1 MKKEKLKKI
10 VTISTFLNIISTVII
25 SIIYSYLKCS
35 HHLSWLIN
43 KPFISSFLFLLDL
56 FIIFILLKWP
66 KSLYYIVTSE
76 LIFFFSASLVYITG
90 NINFL
95 VIYLSKSKN
104 YMHFPVFISLW
115 IILLFLIQ
123 EILKLRIFTSEKI
136 SSRGYRLFNISIIFI
151 TSFFILFAA
160 ISFIFYS
167 KVIATLVGSLLL
179 FLSHSFFK
187 NILPSI
193 YEIHDLI
200 NSKKSLLN
208 EYEPSIISKITLTAI
223 DAFSALIV
231 FSYGIAQLFANQYT
245 VILHLNPKSKDFH
258 SISKLITAKNVYIDH
273 IEVPQRHFMLTS
285 NENLFFI
292 IFIVILYIL
301 GFLLWTLLKYLYHDI
316 YNNKDKTIKIFTD
329 KLIKLK

>member
-160 ISFIFYS
+160 ISFIFY
-167 KVIATLVGSLLL
+167 
-179 FLSHSFFK
+179 
-187 NILPSI
+187 PEMSI
-193 YEIHDLI
+193 
-200 NSKKSLLN
+200 
-208 EYEPSIISKITLTAI
+208 
-223 DAFSALIV
+223 
-231 FSYGIAQLFANQYT
+231 
-245 VILHLNPKSKDFH
+245 
-258 SISKLITAKNVYIDH
+258 
-273 IEVPQRHFMLTS
+273 
-285 NENLFFI
+285 
-292 IFIVILYIL
+292 
-301 GFLLWTLLKYLYHDI
+301 
-316 YNNKDKTIKIFTD
+316 
-329 KLIKLK
+329 